1 MRRRHQAI
9 PRLESMEDRL
19 VLSATTAS
27 PTASYAAELRRLGT
41 HLHQGWSGLVHDLN
55 NWTQQSQA
63 STAAASHWATH
74 ARYVHHSS
82 GNLFG
87 IPGFKW

>member
-19 VLSATTAS
+19 VLSTTTAS
-27 PTASYAAELRRLGT
+27 PYSSAAAELRRLGT
-41 HLHQGWSGLVHDLN
+41 HLHQGWSSLEHYITGIS
-55 NWTQQSQA
+55 QQSQA
-63 STAAASHWATH
+63 SRAAASRWATH
-74 ARYVHHSS
+74 ARHVHHSS

-87 IPGFKW
+87 IPGFKL

>member
-1 MRRRHQAI
+1 MRRRYQAI

-19 VLSATTAS
+19 VQSTSSANPYSTA
-27 PTASYAAELRRLGT
+27 AAELRRLGP
-41 HLHQGWSGLVHDLN
+41 HIHQGWSSLVHDIN

-63 STAAASHWATH
+63 NSVAASRWATH
-74 ARYVHHSS
+74 ARHFHHLS

-87 IPGFKW
+87 IPGIKL